1 MDRSKSMNEIGGVI
15 AKVYPDTIAW
25 ETGLEEGDIIT
36 KINNQVVR
44 DLIDFEYLWA
54 EENVELSV

>member
-1 MDRSKSMNEIGGVI
+1 MNEIGGVI